1 MSGWFNIMEVL
12 EENLFEDRV
21 ASFKNACYGL
31 IFAELTYN
39 VNFNEKIDYT
49 SNLFKIM
56 QNIIDELEN
65 NNVDYD
71 LRNLDSMGRI
81 FLPTRL
87 VENTDDSFNV
97 LKIFPFIYL
106 NLFKHDFDYSN
117 ENIETKKSKDYPLVK
132 YHDKVVFCL
141 ANSINSHISQEE
153 IYCNIIFA
161 KIFWLFVSFYFSYQ
175 VSESKSMFEIID
187 RQLTELKDGCNSNN
201 INPPECFKFLFNN
214 FSKLTTEDING
225 TEGFV
230 NTIYS
235 VIYSLNS
242 NSFYESISKAINL
255 ENELGLTTAITGI
268 IAGCYYNI
276 DESFDALVP
285 VINTNS
291 KEKISFKKFINDIP
305 DLNPFLNNFENAIV
319 KEQLR
324 QIIRFIPF
332 FENAKKSDCY
342 TSKSPYPMYPTEMT
356 DFNHMVG
363 YSLISDRY
371 VHRHYDEINEK
382 YIDKSFG
389 KDYAQKRKYIVSKAN
404 FHELKVCLNEYLRAE
419 HMCEGW
425 WGGAIDEKIFYII
438 LLKFK
443 DYYDAIDVK
452 HLDVPVMSYK
462 NISKA
467 TSSKFN
473 DEFDNN
479 VENKPD
485 NEFDGIVITII
496 INHNNS
502 VNVGNMLTL
511 VKEPDNLYDAE
522 AIAVKL
528 DDKNIGYVANS
539 TNTVVKGT
547 MSAGRVYDKIN
558 DIAQAE
564 IIFIDKNNIMAK
576 IIS

>member
-1 MSGWFNIMEVL
+1 MEVL
-12 EENLFEDRV
+12 EEDLFEDRV

-31 IFAELTYN
+31 VFAELTYN
-39 VNFNEKIDYT
+39 VNFNEKIEYT

-71 LRNLDSMGRI
+71 LRDLDSMGRI
-81 FLPTRL
+81 FSPTRL

-117 ENIETKKSKDYPLVK
+117 ENIETNKSKDYPLVN
-132 YHDKVVFCL
+132 YHDEVVFCL
-141 ANSINSHISQEE
+141 ANSINSHISQDE

-161 KIFWLFVSFYFSYQ
+161 KIFWLFVSFYFGYQ
-175 VSESKSMFEIID
+175 VSESENMFEIID

-214 FSKLTTEDING
+214 FSKLTTEDINA

-230 NTIYS
+230 NTVYS

-276 DESFDALVP
+276 DESFDALIP
-285 VINTNS
+285 VIDTNS

-319 KEQLR
+319 KEQIR

-342 TSKSPYPMYPTEMT
+342 TSKSPYPMYPAEMRY
-356 DFNHMVG
+356 FNHMVG
-363 YSLISDRY
+363 YSLIHDRY
-371 VHRHYDEINEK
+371 VHHHYDEINEK
-382 YIDKSFG
+382 YNDRSFG
-389 KDYAQKRKYIVSKAN
+389 KDYAQKRKYIISKAN
-404 FHELKVCLNEYLRAE
+404 FHELKVYLNEYLRAE

-425 WGGAIDEKIFYII
+425 WGEAIDEKIFYII

-452 HLDVPVMSYK
+452 DLDVPVISYK

-473 DEFDNN
+473 DKFDSN

-485 NEFDGIVITII
+485 NEFDDMVITII
-496 INHNNS
+496 INPKNS

-511 VKEPDNLYDAE
+511 VKEHDNYDAE

-564 IIFIDKNNIMAK
+564 IIFIDINKIIAK
-576 IIS
+576 IIF